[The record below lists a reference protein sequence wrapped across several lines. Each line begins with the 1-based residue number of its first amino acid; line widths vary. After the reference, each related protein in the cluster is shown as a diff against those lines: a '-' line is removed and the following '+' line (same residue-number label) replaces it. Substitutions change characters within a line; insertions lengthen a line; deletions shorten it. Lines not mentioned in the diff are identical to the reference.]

1 MLQFLIFWILS
12 MFKDWNF
19 DKVQKTCVSK
29 FDFLKFWNFE
39 KIETLTKFKVSMFEK
54 CLTYM
59 EMSWGKDE
67 EEIGREV
74 VVAVVAVAV
83 LVVVRSS
90 SSSSSSNR

>member
-1 MLQFLIFWILS
+1 

-59 EMSWGKDE
+59 ETSWGKDE
-67 EEIGREV
+67 EEIAREV
-74 VVAVVAVAV
+74 VLAVVAVAV
-83 LVVVRSS
+83 LVVVSS
-90 SSSSSSNR
+90 K